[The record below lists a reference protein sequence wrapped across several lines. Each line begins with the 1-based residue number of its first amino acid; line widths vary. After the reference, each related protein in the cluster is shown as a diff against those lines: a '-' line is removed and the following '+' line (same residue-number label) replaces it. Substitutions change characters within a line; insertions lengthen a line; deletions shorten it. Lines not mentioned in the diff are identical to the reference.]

1 MPIPSEIQSLVDR
14 LDQEL
19 GEIERKATEGLNLV
33 RPILSNFPDNVR
45 LIQSFEGITM
55 KELPNE
61 KKLDELLSLAKDFEQ
76 QAISLYE
83 LATEIDEKWR
93 VRLESKRKAAIEKS
107 GSLQD

>member
-1 MPIPSEIQSLVDR
+1 
-14 LDQEL
+14 
-19 GEIERKATEGLNLV
+19 
-33 RPILSNFPDNVR
+33 
-45 LIQSFEGITM
+45 M

-76 QAISLYE
+76 QTISLYE

-93 VRLESKRKAAIEKS
+93 VRFESKRKAAIEKS

>member
-1 MPIPSEIQSLVDR
+1 
-14 LDQEL
+14 
-19 GEIERKATEGLNLV
+19 
-33 RPILSNFPDNVR
+33 
-45 LIQSFEGITM
+45 M

-93 VRLESKRKAAIEKS
+93 VRFESKRKAAIEKS